1 MSFRD
6 LKLIPV
12 PTDFGVTS
20 ERALEV
26 AIDLGRLTRASLE
39 ILHVNSEAIWVVP
52 PPGDVMVSPVDV
64 GNALAESA
72 ARLEAVVARV
82 RAAGLTC
89 SGSSEVG
96 RTDAEIVE
104 YARKRQVGMIV
115 VGSHA
120 RHGLSHAIMGSVA
133 EKVVRH
139 APCPVLVVPP
149 LVEEPVPVVRPD
161 DETPVI
167 ELGVPLGQPA

>member
-1 MSFRD
+1 RGT
-6 LKLIPV
+6 V
-12 PTDFGVTS
+12 
-20 ERALEV
+20 E
-26 AIDLGRLTRASLE
+26 SLR
-39 ILHVNSEAIWVVP
+39 VKSDARSVYAR
-52 PPGDVMVSPVDV
+52 PGGVMVSAVDV
-64 GNALAESA
+64 GNAVAESA

-82 RAAGLTC
+82 RATGLTC
-89 SGSSEVG
+89 TGSSEVG

-104 YARKRQVGMIV
+104 YARKRQAGIIV

-149 LVEEPVPVVRPD
+149 V
-161 DETPVI
+161 
-167 ELGVPLGQPA
+167 

>member
-1 MSFRD
+1 M
-6 LKLIPV
+6 
-12 PTDFGVTS
+12 
-20 ERALEV
+20 V
-26 AIDLGRLTRASLE
+26 A
-39 ILHVNSEAIWVVP
+39 
-52 PPGDVMVSPVDV
+52 PVDV
-64 GNALAESA
+64 GEALAESA

-89 SGSSEVG
+89 TGSSEVG

-104 YARKRQVGMIV
+104 YARKRHAGMIV

-149 LVEEPVPVVRPD
+149 EDEPMSVLRPD
-161 DETPVI
+161 DETPAI

>member
-6 LKLIPV
+6 LKLILV
-12 PTDFGVTS
+12 PTDFGPTS

-26 AIDLGRLTRASLE
+26 AIDLGRLTHATLE
-39 ILHVNSEAIWVVP
+39 VLHVNTEAIWVVP
-52 PPGDVMVSPVDV
+52 PPGDVVVSPVDMAAV
-64 GNALAESA
+64 LAEST
-72 ARLEAVVARV
+72 ARLESVVARV

-89 SGSSEVG
+89 LGSSEIG

-104 YARKRQVGMIV
+104 YARKRRAGMIV

-139 APCPVLVVPP
+139 APCPVLVIPP
-149 LVEEPVPVVRPD
+149 SDESSPALRPD
-161 DETPVI
+161 DETPAV
-167 ELGVPLGQPA
+167 EYAAQLGEQPA